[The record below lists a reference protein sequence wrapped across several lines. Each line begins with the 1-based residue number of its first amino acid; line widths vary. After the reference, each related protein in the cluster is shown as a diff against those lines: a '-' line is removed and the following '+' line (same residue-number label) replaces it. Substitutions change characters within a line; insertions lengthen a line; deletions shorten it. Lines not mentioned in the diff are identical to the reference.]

1 MTKTLVSIA
10 GYDPSGGAGVLLDV
24 AVFERLGFAGA
35 GALTAVTV
43 QDSARVSR
51 VLPLPARRVEEQ
63 FRALR
68 RANPVA
74 GIKVGMQGT
83 RENLEA
89 VAGILS
95 RHKKVPRVVD
105 PVLRSS
111 LGALLLRKGAWRGFL
126 DAFTM
131 KADLITPNLYEAEVL
146 TGRPVRDIEEMKE
159 AAERIWL
166 WTGLACLVKGGHLEG
181 DAVDVLFDGDR
192 RVTVFPHPRVA
203 KDVHGT
209 GCYLSAAILAFLAR
223 GKPMALACAMAI
235 EELRR
240 ELAAAEPA
248 AGGRWVFRL
257 SRRAGPPR
265 PAERKR
271 R

>member
-1 MTKTLVSIA
+1 MTKTLVTVA

-24 AVFERLGFAGA
+24 AVFERLGFAGE

-74 GIKVGMQGT
+74 GIKVGMLGT

-111 LGALLLRKGAWRGFL
+111 SGALLLRKGAWRGFL
-126 DAFTM
+126 DAFAM

-159 AAERIWL
+159 AAERIG
-166 WTGLACLVKGGHLEG
+166 TRAGLACLVKGGHLKGE
-181 DAVDVLFDGDR
+181 AVDVLFDGDG
-192 RVTVFPHPRVA
+192 RVTLFPHLRVA

-209 GCYLSAAILAFLAR
+209 GCFLSAAILAFLAR
-223 GKPMALACAMAI
+223 GKPMAQACGMAVD
-235 EELRR
+235 ELRR
-240 ELAAAEPA
+240 GLAEAEPA

-265 PAERKR
+265 PAVRKR